1 MIALAM
7 VVVASMVGTT
17 GLWIEMFLG
26 PMRLEVGHSFAAGNS
41 IAFLSIIID
50 RITHAIAT
58 RQQYTVEKT

>member
-17 GLWIEMFLG
+17 GLWVEMFLS
-26 PMRLEVGHSFAAGNS
+26 PMRLEVGRSFAAGSS
-41 IAFLSIIID
+41 IAFLPIIID

-58 RQQYTVEKT
+58 RQQYTVEET